1 MPTLDLERLGL
12 IDLSDDQEA
21 LMQTVG
27 GLSQRAAGATF
38 FFNAIVGSPAFSQ
51 NGAVLEN
58 QPIPPG
64 GLGVALRDSG
74 LRIVGWL
81 RQEPGRISYRG
92 AYAGNLATAPSLN
105 FTRNDNRVAVNRNV
119 FV

>member
-21 LMQTVG
+21 LTQIVG
-27 GLSQRAAGATF
+27 GGRAAGATLF
-38 FFNAIVGSPAFSQ
+38 FSATLGSLAFSLP
-51 NGAVLEN
+51 GSVVEN

-64 GLGVALRDSG
+64 GTGVVIRDES
-74 LRIVGWL
+74 REIVGWL
-81 RQEPGRISYRG
+81 RQEPGGSSYRG
-92 AYAGNLATAPSLN
+92 QYSSWLATAPSLN
-105 FTRNDNRVAVNRNV
+105 FTRNDNRIAINRSV